1 MTVENQQV
9 SEVVRAEKATTYGRG
24 AARTGA
30 VVAEAA
36 RTRRARLEMRIVIAD
51 NYVVKW

>member
-1 MTVENQQV
+1 VTIENRQV
-9 SEVVRAEKATTYGRG
+9 SEVVRAEKATTYWRG

-30 VVAEAA
+30 VAEAA
-36 RTRRARLEMRIVIAD
+36 RTRRAKLEMRIVIAD